1 MELPFRLKKKDYYEL
16 VKSLIIYH
24 YDKAYKKTR
33 AENHRDISAEINLEK
48 INLKNIKKIIALNN
62 FR

>member
-1 MELPFRLKKKDYYEL
+1 MTKPT
-16 VKSLIIYH
+16 
-24 YDKAYKKTR
+24 KKTR

-48 INLKNIKKIIALNN
+48 INLKNIKKVITLNN